1 MYGEQQTTLFKHL
14 SIEGILKCI
23 VHVIR
28 KTKFHVEFTYIIAE
42 FDIFRTSVYF
52 LRSIMLNLPT

>member
-14 SIEGILKCI
+14 SIEGILKHI
-23 VHVIR
+23 VCVIR
-28 KTKFHVEFTYIIAE
+28 KTKFHVQFIYIIPK

-52 LRSIMLNLPT
+52 LKFFEDK